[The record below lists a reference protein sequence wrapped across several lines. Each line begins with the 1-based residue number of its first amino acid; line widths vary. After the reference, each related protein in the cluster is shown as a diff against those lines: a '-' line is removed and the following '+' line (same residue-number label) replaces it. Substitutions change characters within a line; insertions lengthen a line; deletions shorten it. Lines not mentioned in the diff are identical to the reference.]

1 MKFSTNNFVVQK
13 NKASDDSGRNRKRAR
28 VEKRKSLPEETN
40 DESDISDCDKFSDD
54 EEGGIRID
62 DIYIP
67 PAPPPVCSYESTGP
81 RLIITHI
88 VNENFKSYAGKVVV
102 GPFDKVN

>member
-1 MKFSTNNFVVQK
+1 MFILQK
-13 NKASDDSGRNRKRAR
+13 NKAGDDSTRSRKKAR
-28 VEKRKSLPEETN
+28 VDRQRVEESHN
-40 DESDISDCDKFSDD
+40 ESDISDTDKFSDD

-67 PAPPPVCSYESTGP
+67 PAPPPVCSYESAGP

-88 VNENFKSYAGKVVV
+88 VNENFKSYAGRVVV